1 MLRIYYGLVGEKK
14 LDRMNYATFVFS
26 HIVLTRFQSISYVT
40 LGLIYYYYYY
50 YYFYGPFD
58 SIDFFFSLLNYD
70 QQKF

>member
-40 LGLIYYYYYY
+40 LGLIYYYYY
-50 YYFYGPFD
+50 FYGPFD
-58 SIDFFFSLLNYD
+58 SIDFFFLSLEL
-70 QQKF
+70 